1 MLPPKFSFRL
11 CGIAGLIL
19 GGPLALGLTVLR
31 GLSPLIEILLVIVAV
46 GMLLATPL
54 AVKVFT
60 GKDGFVFYRDVLCI
74 FAAVA
79 ITLRLVHQPLLPY
92 LDVTI
97 AGAGAFHACGRI
109 GCLFAGC
116 CYGRPCCFGICYKH
130 EHVAM
135 GFPAQLAGV
144 RLFPIQIIESAWIL
158 CLVTVAASL
167 VLRNQTPGT
176 AFAIYVCGYAL
187 GRFFF
192 EFFRGDADR
201 PYWRGFSQAQWISL
215 FLTSG
220 VVTLE
225 WFRHLPRATQPYCV
239 FTAIAVSIVAIT
251 VRRELG
257 SRRFDLLHPRHIH
270 QLAETLSQLKPHQ
283 FAGVSGPQ
291 TSRLHPKIATCFT
304 PLGIGISA
312 SEFGNHH
319 DEREW
324 SLKKPQNHHLEK
336 HDRYVRHYCLSLP
349 QEYSSPSIARLLA
362 RQISRLHCHSQNFD
376 LLAGSPGTFHVF
388 FPCKP

>member
-1 MLPPKFSFRL
+1 MLPPKFSFRI

-19 GGPLALGLTVLR
+19 GGPLAIALAVLR

-60 GKDGFVFYRDVLCI
+60 GIDGFVFYRDVLCI

-92 LDVTI
+92 LDVTV
-97 AGAGAFHACGRI
+97 AGAGVFHACGRI

-116 CYGRPCCFGICYKH
+116 CYGRPCRLGVCYKH

-144 RLFPIQIIESAWIL
+144 PLFPIQLIESAWIL
-158 CLVTVAASL
+158 CLITVASHL
-167 VLRNQTPGT
+167 VLRNQKPGT
-176 AFAIYVCGYAL
+176 AFAIYVSGYAL
-187 GRFFF
+187 GRFFC

-201 PYWRGFSQAQWISL
+201 PYWRGFSQAQWISPL
-215 FLTSG
+215 LTFG
-220 VVTLE
+220 IVVLE
-225 WFRHLPRATQPYCV
+225 RFGAIPHATQAYWI
-239 FTAIAVSIVAIT
+239 FTAIAVSIVAIA

-257 SRRFDLLHPRHIH
+257 FRRFDLLHPRHIH
-270 QLAETLSQLKPHQ
+270 QLAKTLSLLKPHQ
-283 FAGVSGPQ
+283 FAGVSGSQ
-291 TSRLHPKIATCFT
+291 TIAIHPKIATCFT

-324 SLKKPQNHHLEK
+324 SCVNPQSHHLEK
-336 HDRYVRHYCLSLP
+336 HERYVRHYCLSLP
-349 QEYSSPSIARLLA
+349 SEYSSPSIARLLA
-362 RQISRLHCHSQNFD
+362 RQISRLHCQSQKFE
-376 LLAGSPGTFHVF
+376 LLAGSSGTFHVF